1 MRSSS
6 LAGSVIVHLAVVG
19 AAFISWPRG
28 DSNLIVGAVPV
39 TIVSDVVQEAAPRS
53 EPEAEA
59 EALDEQT
66 FGEPEPAPPEP
77 TPPVPTPAA
86 PTPPQPQPAPQPA
99 QQQRPPE
106 KAPPRQ
112 NTPPTQTPPRQNPA
126 QNPAQNPPQRQPDPG
141 LDLDALS
148 RPGQT
153 RTPNTTGPSGQ
164 GSAPVAT
171 GPQIAV
177 LVGQIYEHWNLGST
191 CEAPNLS
198 DMVFRVRITISSQ
211 GRVTSGPT
219 LVETRS
225 DPAWRTAAEA
235 ALRAVRAAD
244 PFRVP
249 DGFVGQTITF
259 RFLAEQACGR

>member
-1 MRSSS
+1 MRRSS

-39 TIVSDVVQEAAPRS
+39 TIVSDVIQEAAPRS

-66 FGEPEPAPPEP
+66 FGELEPAPPEP
-77 TPPVPTPAA
+77 TPPVPTPPV

-112 NTPPTQTPPRQNPA
+112 NTPPTQTPPR

-171 GPQIAV
+171 GQQIAF
-177 LVGQIYEHWNLGST
+177 LGGQITEHWNLSST

-198 DMVFRVRITISSQ
+198 DMVFRVRVTISSQ

-225 DPAWRTAAEA
+225 DPAWRAAAEA
-235 ALRAVRAAD
+235 VLRAVRAAD

>member
-1 MRSSS
+1 MRRSS

-39 TIVSDVVQEAAPRS
+39 TIVSDVIQEAAPRS

-77 TPPVPTPAA
+77 TPPVPTPPA
-86 PTPPQPQPAPQPA
+86 PTPPAPTPPQPAPQPA
-99 QQQRPPE
+99 QQRPPE

-112 NTPPTQTPPRQNPA
+112 NTPPTQTPPR

>member
-1 MRSSS
+1 M
-6 LAGSVIVHLAVVG
+6 HLAVVG

-39 TIVSDVVQEAAPRS
+39 TIVSDVIQEAAPRS

-77 TPPVPTPAA
+77 TPPVPTPPA
-86 PTPPQPQPAPQPA
+86 PTPPAPTPPQPAPQPA
-99 QQQRPPE
+99 QQRPPE

-112 NTPPTQTPPRQNPA
+112 NTPPTQTPPR

>member
-1 MRSSS
+1 M
-6 LAGSVIVHLAVVG
+6 HLAVVG

-39 TIVSDVVQEAAPRS
+39 TIVSDVIQEAAPRS

-77 TPPVPTPAA
+77 TPPVPTPPA
-86 PTPPQPQPAPQPA
+86 PTPPQPQPQPAPQPA

-112 NTPPTQTPPRQNPA
+112 NTPPTQTPPR